1 MCLHFDKV
9 IRKLKGI
16 YLSIS
21 SIKQKILEKI
31 IYLFEW
37 KRFFESRC
45 ELSEERFCKD
55 IFRTWP
61 LFAVDFEHFF
71 DEVSDVSRKMRFD
84 DDFFSFEFVANFF
97 QVFGVEGWS
106 A

>member
-1 MCLHFDKV
+1 MCLHFDEV
-9 IRKLKGI
+9 IRKLKSI

-21 SIKQKILEKI
+21 SIKQEILEEI
-31 IYLFEW
+31 IFLFDR
-37 KRFFESRC
+37 KRFFESRG
-45 ELSEERFCKD
+45 EFSEERFCKD
-55 IFRTWP
+55 IFCAWP

-71 DEVSDVSRKMRFD
+71 DEASDVSGEMRFD